1 MLTFLLEPLQY
12 SFMLRGMAAAAMVGV
27 VCAVVGS
34 FVVLRGMA
42 FFGDALAHA
51 ILPGV
56 AVAYLIGGA
65 SGPLFWGALAAAV
78 VTALGIGT
86 ITRGGRLR
94 EDTAIGV
101 IFAGV
106 FALGIALISTIR
118 SYSVDLAHILFGNI
132 LAITNYDLLLI
143 GGFSALVLL
152 IIAAFY
158 KEFVVIS
165 FDPVHAATLRLP
177 AEPLRY
183 LLLILVAVTVVVSL
197 QTIGAGLMT
206 AMIITPAATA
216 SLVARRLSRM
226 MLIASLIGAGSGLV
240 GLYLSYYVTIASGAA
255 IVLVTTA
262 CFVVAWIAVA
272 IRIRTHG

>member
-1 MLTFLLEPLQY
+1 
-12 SFMLRGMAAAAMVGV
+12 MLRALAVVAIVGV
-27 VCAVVGS
+27 VCAVVGT
-34 FVVLRGMA
+34 FVILRGMA

-56 AVAYLIGGA
+56 GIAYLIGGT

-78 VTALGIGT
+78 ATALGIGA

-106 FALGIALISTIR
+106 FALGIAFISAIR

-132 LAITNYDLLLI
+132 LAITNYDLLLTASF
-143 GGFSALVLL
+143 GALVLL
-152 IIAAFY
+152 VVFAFY

-165 FDPVHAATLRLP
+165 FDPTHAASLRLP

-183 LLLILVAVTVVVSL
+183 LLLVLVAVTVVVSL
-197 QTIGAGLMT
+197 QTIGAGLTT

-216 SLVARRLSRM
+216 SLIARRLSRM
-226 MLIASLIGAGSGLV
+226 MIIASLLGVGSGIV
-240 GLYLSYYVTIASGAA
+240 GLYLSYYVAIASGAA
-255 IVLVTTA
+255 IVLTA
-262 CFVVAWIAVA
+262 TAGFVVVWA
-272 IRIRTHG
+272 ITLLRAKRG